1 MSAFSTTTALNTSIQ
16 EFTMPARRSITLLT
30 ALVLSALAFVGCAAI
45 QPGPKTIRL
54 DQAQLLQLIGKQFP
68 LNQKLFEVLEVAL
81 GSPKLKFDTQANR
94 IVTALDV
101 SVSPTGLGQALSQR
115 SVSGGMELSY
125 ALKLEPTDNS
135 VRMTDVKVSKL
146 ELTGLPSGVQR
157 YADQL
162 GPRLAEQLLNN
173 FSVYKFKPED
183 LKAAEGWGYKPAG
196 IRVVGDAVVMTLEPL
211 KR

>member
-1 MSAFSTTTALNTSIQ
+1 MRALRSFMHSTAIALAVLAFS
-16 EFTMPARRSITLLT
+16 LT
-30 ALVLSALAFVGCAAI
+30 FSGCAAL

-94 IVTALDV
+94 IVTALDL
-101 SVSPTGLGQALSQR
+101 SVTPTGLGQALSQR

-125 ALKLEPTDNS
+125 GLKLEPTDNS

-146 ELTGLPSGVQR
+146 ELTGLPSGLQR

-162 GPRLAEQLLNN
+162 GPRFAEQLLNN

-196 IRVVGDAVVMTLEPL
+196 IRVVGDALVMTLEPI